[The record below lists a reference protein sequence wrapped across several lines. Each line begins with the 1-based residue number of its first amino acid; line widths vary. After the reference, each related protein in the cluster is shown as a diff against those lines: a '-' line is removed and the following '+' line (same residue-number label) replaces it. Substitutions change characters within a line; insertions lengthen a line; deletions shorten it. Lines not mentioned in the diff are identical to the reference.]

1 METSLKTPSTSPAA
15 ESSHSAAGTHLLAE
29 LNGCPSE
36 NLNDPAAIELKL
48 VAAAKE
54 AGATVVSSHF
64 HHFSP
69 QGVSGVIIIS
79 ESHITL
85 HTWPQLG
92 YAALDVFTCG
102 HPELPAKVTEQVR
115 IALGALYTKTKTV
128 TRGPAI

>member
-1 METSLKTPSTSPAA
+1 M
-15 ESSHSAAGTHLLAE
+15 ESSLESPSAKPVAPVPHSATGTHLLAE
-29 LNGCPSE
+29 LNGCPQE
-36 NLNDPAAIELKL
+36 NLNDPAAIEVKL
-48 VAAAKE
+48 VEAAKA

-69 QGVSGVIIIS
+69 QGVSGVIIIA

-85 HTWPQLG
+85 HTWPELG

-102 HPELPAKVTEQVR
+102 HPELPGKVTEQVR
-115 IALGALYTKTKTV
+115 VALGALYTKTKTV